1 MQFVRDQ
8 LRKLEGVVAKR
19 MFGGHGLYARGHFFG
34 IVSHGSL
41 YFKTDDTTRAE
52 YERRGMQAFKPR
64 EKQTLRRYFEVP
76 ADVLESPAELVE
88 WAARAVA
95 CAVAD
100 SVAKS

>member
-1 MQFVRDQ
+1 MER
-8 LRKLEGVVAKR
+8 LEEVATKR

-34 IVSHGSL
+34 IVYDGSL

-52 YERRGMQAFKPR
+52 YERRGMQSFKPR
-64 EKQTLRRYFEVP
+64 EGQTLGRYFEVP

-88 WAARAVA
+88 WAERAVA